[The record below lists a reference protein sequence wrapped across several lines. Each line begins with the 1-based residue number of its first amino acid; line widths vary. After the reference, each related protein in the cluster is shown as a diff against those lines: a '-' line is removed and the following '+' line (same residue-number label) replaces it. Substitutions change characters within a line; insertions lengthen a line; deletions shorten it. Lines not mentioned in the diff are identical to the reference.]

1 MRIVKMFTTNNNVYK
16 AYVNEYKVLGKAT
29 GKYTVTFEAYG
40 EADREV
46 RGADSLGMKVY
57 DSLRKATNAGLYY
70 IRKKEREL

>member
-1 MRIVKMFTTNNNVYK
+1 MCLVKMFTTNDNVYK

-46 RGADSLGMKVY
+46 RG
-57 DSLRKATNAGLYY
+57 N
-70 IRKKEREL
+70 